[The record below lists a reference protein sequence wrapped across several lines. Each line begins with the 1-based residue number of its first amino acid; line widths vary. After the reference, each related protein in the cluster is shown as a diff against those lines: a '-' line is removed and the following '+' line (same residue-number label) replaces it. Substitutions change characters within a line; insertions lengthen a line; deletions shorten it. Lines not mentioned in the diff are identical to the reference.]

1 MAENNEKQLKKRKD
15 FLLYD
20 IPDELWDN
28 IIKEKNKTKRSINK
42 TFQFILEQ
50 FFENE
55 KTKKNE
61 IK

>member
-1 MAENNEKQLKKRKD
+1 MAENDEKQLKKRKD
-15 FLLYD
+15 FLLYN

-55 KTKKNE
+55 KTKK
-61 IK
+61 

>member
-1 MAENNEKQLKKRKD
+1 MVENNEKQLKKRKD

-42 TFQFILEQ
+42 TF
-50 FFENE
+50 
-55 KTKKNE
+55 
-61 IK
+61 